1 MLHLRFDLD
10 LVELSQQLTLLHAIA
25 VVDQQFLHNAA
36 GLRLHFDLRDRRNFA
51 GRHHA
56 LGEVSLFHFGEL
68 GGVDLGAAA
77 GRRKDASGDQQ
88 HDYRDHADPNNQ
100 SATLLFAISAVTVH
114 NSSSMYRQLEIGSH
128 CTLTL
133 MYAGR
138 LSFVPELT

>member
-1 MLHLRFDLD
+1 MTFLD
-10 LVELSQQLTLLHAIA
+10 AIA
-25 VVDQQFLHNAA
+25 VIDQQFLHNAA
-36 GLRLHFDLRDRRNFA
+36 GFRFHLNLGDW
-51 GRHHA
+51 RHLPCGHYT
-56 LGEVSLFHFGEL
+56 LGEVSLFHLGEL

-77 GRRKDASGDQQ
+77 GRRKDSASDEQ
-88 HDYRDHADPNNQ
+88 HDYRDHAAPNNQ